1 MYTITEMITM
11 NQAIY
16 TRTMFVIQTH
26 QDVPLLRQINAANSM
41 KPNFAKIA
49 HKINVDWRTVKK

>member
-1 MYTITEMITM
+1 M

-16 TRTMFVIQTH
+16 TGATFVVQTL
-26 QDVPLLRQINAANSM
+26 QDVPLLRQINEANSM

-49 HKINVDWRTVKK
+49 RELNVDWRTVKK

>member
-1 MYTITEMITM
+1 MYTIAEVITM

-16 TRTMFVIQTH
+16 TGATFVVQTL
-26 QDVPLLRQINAANSM
+26 QDVPLLRQINEANSM

-49 HKINVDWRTVKK
+49 RELNVDWRTVKK